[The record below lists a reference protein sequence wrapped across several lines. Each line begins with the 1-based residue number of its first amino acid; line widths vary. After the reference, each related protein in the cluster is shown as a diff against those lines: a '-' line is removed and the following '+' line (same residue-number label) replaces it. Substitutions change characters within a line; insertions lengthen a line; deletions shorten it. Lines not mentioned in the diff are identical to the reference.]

1 MWRWL
6 LLVFVTLLLLQGV
19 WPWLSR
25 LGFGRLPGDL
35 HFRLMGREFHL
46 PITTTL
52 ILSAVCALLAKWL

>member
-6 LLVFVTLLLLQGV
+6 LVVFITLLLLQGI

-25 LGFGRLPGDL
+25 WGFGRLPGDL
-35 HFRLMGREFHL
+35 HFRFMGREVHL

-52 ILSAVCALLAKWL
+52 ILSAVCALVAKHL

>member
-25 LGFGRLPGDL
+25 FGFGRLPGDL